1 MGCLPTV
8 HMKDNGSIPHS
19 DRRMETQPTLAD
31 LVSTVSQITKNER
44 LSALIVADMINR
56 KQVKLEGD
64 YRDQRVIV
72 N

>member
-1 MGCLPTV
+1 
-8 HMKDNGSIPHS
+8 MKDNGSIPHS
-19 DRRMETQPTLAD
+19 DRRTEIQPTLAD

-64 YRDQRVIV
+64 YRGQRVIV

>member
-1 MGCLPTV
+1 
-8 HMKDNGSIPHS
+8 MKDNGSIPHS

>member
-1 MGCLPTV
+1 
-8 HMKDNGSIPHS
+8 
-19 DRRMETQPTLAD
+19 METQPTLAD